1 VKEGKRFEVVYQQSV
16 GLASEVRILRDRATG
31 VEYLAT
37 WFGQAG
43 GVTPLIGPDGL
54 PVISKAQGGE
64 QNVDG

>member
-1 VKEGKRFEVVYQQSV
+1 M

-54 PVISKAQGGE
+54 PVASKAQGGE

>member
-1 VKEGKRFEVVYQQSV
+1 MKEGKRFEVVYQQSV

-31 VEYLAT
+31 VEDLAT

>member
-1 VKEGKRFEVVYQQSV
+1 MGCGPVKEGKRFEVVYQQSV
-16 GLASEVRILRDRATG
+16 G
-31 VEYLAT
+31 LAT